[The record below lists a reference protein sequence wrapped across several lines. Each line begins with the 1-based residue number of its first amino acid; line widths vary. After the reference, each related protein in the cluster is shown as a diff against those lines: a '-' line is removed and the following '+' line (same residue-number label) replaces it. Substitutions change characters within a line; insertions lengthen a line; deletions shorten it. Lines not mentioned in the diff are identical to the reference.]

1 MMDLRSAA
9 RALGGEVVGRGILCP
24 GPNHS
29 RQDRSLSILFDASAP
44 GGLLV
49 FDHASGDHLRAKDY
63 VRDRLGMG
71 AQVGQPFSTAKAQV
85 APSRETRSAL
95 ESLHNMQT
103 SSGFGVSAQLEPKAS
118 HGGKLSEPGS
128 DRTALALRIWREAR
142 EPAET
147 PVARYL
153 ARRGLDLVDNVH
165 EVLRFHPS
173 CPFAGSR
180 TPAMVALVRNVV
192 TNQPQAIHRTALDH
206 EGLKVEV
213 DGKDRLALGRF
224 RDGAVKLTPDEEVT
238 TCLGIGEGIETTLS
252 LRRLPEFGASPVWS
266 VLNAGGITSFPVLNG
281 IECLWI
287 AVDDDP
293 AGRGASELCADRWRR
308 AGREVFLVR
317 STTAGADLN
326 DILEVRHG

>member
-29 RQDRSLSILFDASAP
+29 RRDRSLSVLFDASAP
-44 GGLLV
+44 GGFALHS
-49 FDHASGDHLRAKDY
+49 HAGDDFGACRDY

-71 AQVGQPFSTAKAQV
+71 ADYS
-85 APSRETRSAL
+85 APSERPIRRD
-95 ESLHNMQT
+95 N
-103 SSGFGVSAQLEPKAS
+103 VSHDPS
-118 HGGKLSEPGS
+118 S
-128 DRTALALRIWREAR
+128 DRAALALRIWREAR
-142 EPAET
+142 APAET

-153 ARRGLDLVDNVH
+153 ARRGLNLVDDAT
-165 EVLRFHPS
+165 EVLRFHSS
-173 CPFAGSR
+173 CPFAGGR

-192 TNQPQAIHRTALDH
+192 TNQPQAIHRSALMSDGQKA
-206 EGLKVEV
+206 EI
-213 DGKDRLALGRF
+213 DGKDRLALGSIRG
-224 RDGAVKLTPDEEVT
+224 GAVKLTPDEEVT

-266 VLNAGGITSFPVLNG
+266 VLNAGGITSFPILPG

-287 AVDDDP
+287 AVDNDP

-308 AGREVFLVR
+308 AGREVLLVHP
-317 STTAGADLN
+317 TGDGADLN
-326 DILEVRHG
+326 DIPEVRHG

>member
-9 RALGGEVVGRGILCP
+9 HALGGEVVGRGIVCP

-44 GGLLV
+44 GGFTLHSHAGDDFGV
-49 FDHASGDHLRAKDY
+49 CRDH
-63 VRDRLGMG
+63 VRDRLGLESIPKWDALGRPPGRGESVHKVDTLNRLGMG
-71 AQVGQPFSTAKAQV
+71 AQVGQPLE
-85 APSRETRSAL
+85 APIKRD
-95 ESLHNMQT
+95 N
-103 SSGFGVSAQLEPKAS
+103 VQLD
-118 HGGKLSEPGS
+118 PGP
-128 DRTALALRIWREAR
+128 DRTALALRIWREAQD
-142 EPAET
+142 PAET

-153 ARRGLDLVDNVH
+153 ARRGLETVDNVH
-165 EVLRFHPS
+165 SSLRFHPA
-173 CPFAGSR
+173 CPFAGAR

-192 TNQPQAIHRTALDH
+192 TNQPQATHRTALNH
-206 EGLKVEV
+206 EGQKVEV
-213 DGKDRLALGRF
+213 NGKDRLALGSIRG
-224 RDGAVKLTPDEEVT
+224 GAIKLTPDEEVT

-252 LRRLPEFGASPVWS
+252 LRCLPEFGASPVWS
-266 VLNAGGITSFPVLNG
+266 VLNAGGITSFPVLPG

-317 STTAGADLN
+317 STIAGADLN
-326 DILEVRHG
+326 DIAKEVRHG

>member
-1 MMDLRSAA
+1 MMDIRTAA
-9 RALGGEVVGRGILCP
+9 RALGGEVVGRGIVCP

-44 GGLLV
+44 GGFTLYS
-49 FDHASGDHLRAKDY
+49 HAGDDFGACRDY
-63 VRDRLGMG
+63 VRERLGLS
-71 AQVGQPFSTAKAQV
+71 AQVGPK
-85 APSRETRSAL
+85 PNEAL
-95 ESLHNMQT
+95 
-103 SSGFGVSAQLEPKAS
+103 SAQLEPK
-118 HGGKLSEPGS
+118 PS
-128 DRTALALRIWREAR
+128 DSTGLALRIWRDAR
-142 EPAET
+142 EPAGT
-147 PVARYL
+147 PVTRYL
-153 ARRGLDLVDNVH
+153 ARRGLETVQEVH
-165 EVLRFHPS
+165 DCLRFHPT
-173 CPFAGSR
+173 CPFAGER
-180 TPAMVALVRNVV
+180 TPGMVALVRNVV
-192 TNQPQAIHRTALDH
+192 TNQPQAIHRTALSH
-206 EGLKVEV
+206 EGEKVEV
-213 DGKDRLALGRF
+213 NGKDRLALGSIRG
-224 RDGAVKLTPDEEVT
+224 GAVKLTADEEVT

-266 VLNAGGITSFPVLNG
+266 VLNAGGITSFPVLSG